1 MISEHPAFQHP
12 ADKNISIWRYMNLS
26 NFVWM
31 LQNESL
37 YFRRC
42 DLLGGP
48 YEGHYTQPVAAS
60 EADYVRI
67 MLTSPQFSQ
76 LPNAEQLARDN
87 FKSYSKCRRKFD
99 SVGI

>member
-1 MISEHPAFQHP
+1 
-12 ADKNISIWRYMNLS
+12 MNLS